1 MRRWHGL
8 SVALHGGAHGAP
20 AARGMEMHVVKNK
33 QRSPWFSTGCSRAAA
48 LGALALLGLLPAC
61 GDDGDASGAGAA
73 SGTSVG
79 TAGGGGAQDGS
90 GGGAQDGSGGS
101 GGSGGS
107 AGQGGGAPASGPNP
121 FAAPLVDSLTRAL
134 SDGDEATLAAHL
146 GPNAFYVD
154 ARGRSDAAD
163 APRALLDGGPWS
175 LGSTVD
181 SHHDVFRVQVRRND
195 EMSVLFGAVGDD
207 GLASWLALAAPPPS
221 DPASTSPVIR
231 AYQQAWM
238 EGDEEERA
246 ALLEQCWADGAR
258 YVDPTADVTGRPGLD
273 GTIAAFQSAL
283 PGATLVPTSG
293 AIEAHG
299 LVHFLWRIEGADMPP
314 LDGMDVGFV
323 DDAGALTSIAG
334 FFGPLSPP

>member
-1 MRRWHGL
+1 
-8 SVALHGGAHGAP
+8 
-20 AARGMEMHVVKNK
+20 MHVVKNK
-33 QRSPWFSTGCSRAAA
+33 QRSLRFWTGCSRAAA
-48 LGALALLGLLPAC
+48 LGALTLLGLQPAC
-61 GDDGDASGAGAA
+61 GDGGDASGAGAA

-79 TAGGGGAQDGS
+79 TAGGGG
-90 GGGAQDGSGGS
+90 GGS

-107 AGQGGGAPASGPNP
+107 AGQGGGAPASAPNP
-121 FAAPLVDSLTRAL
+121 LAAPLVDALTRAL

-146 GPNAFYVD
+146 GPKAFYVD

-163 APRALLDGGPWS
+163 APRALLDGGPWILES
-175 LGSTVD
+175 GVD
-181 SHHDVFRVQVRRND
+181 SHNDVFRVQVRRND
-195 EMSVLFGAVGDD
+195 EVSVLFGAVGEE

-221 DPASTSPVIR
+221 DPASTSPVVR

-238 EGDEEERA
+238 AGEEGRA
-246 ALLEQCWADGAR
+246 ALIEQCWADGAR

-283 PGATLVPTSG
+283 PDATLVPASG
-293 AIEAHG
+293 ALEAHG
-299 LVHFLWRIEGADMPP
+299 LVHFLWRIEGAGMPP

-323 DDAGALTSIAG
+323 DEAGALTLIAG